1 MKSNRLSQIN
11 NFVLCVV
18 LTALGVTV
26 GEQLLANYRW
36 KSHFGKVLAQSS
48 QEQIAKQIYQKA
60 SPAVVTVKTEE
71 STGSGFVVSKDG
83 YILTNTHVIKP
94 PPRYERPENY
104 NPRNFPNVV
113 TVEFPDGKQFSADV
127 MGFGKDGLDLAILK
141 IHGQKN
147 LPTLSLASSS
157 VQRGERV
164 FALGSPL
171 GGEYKDTFTQG
182 DVTNINSRDGQIQHS
197 AVVLPGN
204 SGGPLLN
211 SQAQVIGVNTSG
223 VGELNV
229 GMNFAIPAS
238 KVQSFI
244 TAAKKGDVSP
254 VSTLVK
260 PEKQP
265 EFHTIS
271 LNGQV
276 ISASLTKDDYVR
288 NDNGYI
294 KLYQFK
300 GKAGQKVVIEMTSQK
315 LNPFLTLYKVADQ
328 DNSSKQIAENDDR
341 GAGDFNAQINTTLPE
356 NGDYIIEARASDA
369 GQTGNFSL
377 RVSAQ
382 P

>member
-1 MKSNRLSQIN
+1 MKSNRLLH
-11 NFVLCVV
+11 FVLCAI
-18 LTALGVTV
+18 LTALSVTV
-26 GEQLLANYRW
+26 GEQLFANYGW
-36 KSHFGKVLAQSS
+36 KLHFDKVLAQSS
-48 QEQIAKQIYQKA
+48 QEQIAKQIYHKA
-60 SPAVVTVKTEE
+60 SPAVVTVKTGEG
-71 STGSGFVVSKDG
+71 TGSGFVVSNG
-83 YILTNTHVIKP
+83 YIITNAHVIKP
-94 PPRYERPENY
+94 LPRYERPENY
-104 NPRNFPNVV
+104 NPGNFPSVV
-113 TVEFPDGKQFSADV
+113 TVEFPNGKQFSADV

-141 IHGQKN
+141 IHRQKN
-147 LPTLSLASSS
+147 LPTLSLASTS
-157 VQRGERV
+157 VQKGERV

-223 VGELNV
+223 IGQLNV

-238 KVQSFI
+238 KVQSLI
-244 TAAKKGDVSP
+244 AAAKKGDVSP
-254 VSTLVK
+254 VSTLVQ

-265 EFHTIS
+265 EFQTIS

-276 ISASLTKDDYVR
+276 ISGSLTLDDYEE

-315 LNPFLTLYKVADQ
+315 LNPFLSLYKIVDE

-356 NGDYIIEARASDA
+356 NGVYIIQARASDA

>member
-11 NFVLCVV
+11 NFVLCIV
-18 LTALGVTV
+18 LTVLGVTV
-26 GEQLLANYRW
+26 GEQLLTNYGW
-36 KSHFGKVLAQSS
+36 KSHGSNVLAQSS
-48 QEQIAKQIYQKA
+48 QEQTAKQIYQKA
-60 SPAVVTVKTEE
+60 SSQVVTVKTGE

-83 YILTNTHVIKP
+83 YIITNAHVIKP
-94 PPRYERPENY
+94 PPRYEGPEDY
-104 NPRNFPNVV
+104 NPSDFPNVV

-127 MGFGKDGLDLAILK
+127 IGFGKNGLDLAILK
-141 IHGQKN
+141 IYGQKN
-147 LPTLSLASSS
+147 LPTLTLASTS
-157 VQRGERV
+157 VQKGERV

-182 DVTNINSRDGQIQHS
+182 DVTNIGSKDGQIQHS
-197 AVVLPGN
+197 AVILPGN

-223 VGELNV
+223 IGQLNV

-254 VSTLVK
+254 VSTIVR

-265 EFHTIS
+265 LFHTIS

-276 ISASLTKDDYVR
+276 ISDSLTKDDYLD

-300 GKAGQKVVIEMTSQK
+300 GKAGQKVVIEMTSQE
-315 LNPFLTLYKVADQ
+315 LNSFLTLYKIVDQ
-328 DNSSKQIAENDDR
+328 DNSRKEIAENDDR
-341 GAGDFNAQINTTLPE
+341 GPGDFNAQINVTLPE
-356 NGDYIIEARASDA
+356 DGVYIIEARASDA
-369 GQTGNFSL
+369 GETGNFSL
-377 RVSAQ
+377 RASTQ